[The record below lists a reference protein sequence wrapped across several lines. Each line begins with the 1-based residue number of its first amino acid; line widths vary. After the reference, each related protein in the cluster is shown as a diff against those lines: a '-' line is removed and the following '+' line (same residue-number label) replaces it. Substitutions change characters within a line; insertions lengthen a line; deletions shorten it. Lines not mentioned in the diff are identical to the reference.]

1 MRGREGAANS
11 LIIRGMGGIRGA
23 RPIKACNGVKRA
35 CVEPKQKERKAGWV
49 VKLKAFARQK
59 AAIKG
64 NLDAKRRRCGCEATE
79 PVLGQLS
86 ALSFQIICSQLAC
99 CCCSVVAVVG
109 QVAATA
115 AALKLHVKD
124 RFTSQPQPTHTH
136 TLVLIHSP
144 PSVRSGILFMIRTLG
159 SFGLAKSLYDSWPK
173 NERGEGEAKIRC
185 S

>member
-79 PVLGQLS
+79 PVLGQLR
-86 ALSFQIICSQLAC
+86 ALSFQIICSQLVC

-136 TLVLIHSP
+136 THLYLYTRPHP
-144 PSVRSGILFMIRTLG
+144 C
-159 SFGLAKSLYDSWPK
+159 GLAFYLW
-173 NERGEGEAKIRC
+173 
-185 S
+185 